1 MNEIELNNLS
11 KGELLEECE
20 KLKLEKY
27 KSKNKKEL
35 IELIKIEL
43 ENNNAINEVI
53 IPSNRR
59 YEKEEPYL
67 DSFLKTIRN
76 KNGTYKRLCISPLRY
91 AGGKSKAIGFILQN
105 LPKLKEKK
113 IVSPFFGGGSVE
125 LCFSQMLGINVIGYD
140 IFSMLVNFWHVLIN
154 HKEEFIKELKKFNI
168 TQEEFT
174 YNRHVLLNYWNKIKP
189 DDLDYKTQ
197 KKIELKEEDKEKL
210 DNNIIN
216 QAVYYYYNMTLS
228 YGPMFLGWPSSV
240 EINKD
245 KFDRRINKLDKLK
258 LVNLKVYCST
268 FEEILEKHCQDF
280 LFLDPPYYLEGDSKM
295 FKGMYPNCN
304 FAIHHN
310 NFNHIKLAEILKKHK
325 GGFLM
330 TYNNCSAVKKL
341 YDDCKFEYPEWQYT
355 YGQGETR
362 IGKNREQATKDNIKD
377 SHEIIIIKWPE
388 Y

>member
-140 IFSMLVNFWHVLIN
+140 IFSMFH
-154 HKEEFIKELKKFNI
+154 F
-168 TQEEFT
+168 
-174 YNRHVLLNYWNKIKP
+174 Y
-189 DDLDYKTQ
+189 
-197 KKIELKEEDKEKL
+197 
-210 DNNIIN
+210 
-216 QAVYYYYNMTLS
+216 S
-228 YGPMFLGWPSSV
+228 
-240 EINKD
+240 
-245 KFDRRINKLDKLK
+245 
-258 LVNLKVYCST
+258 
-268 FEEILEKHCQDF
+268 
-280 LFLDPPYYLEGDSKM
+280 
-295 FKGMYPNCN
+295 
-304 FAIHHN
+304 
-310 NFNHIKLAEILKKHK
+310 
-325 GGFLM
+325 
-330 TYNNCSAVKKL
+330 
-341 YDDCKFEYPEWQYT
+341 
-355 YGQGETR
+355 
-362 IGKNREQATKDNIKD
+362 
-377 SHEIIIIKWPE
+377 
-388 Y
+388 